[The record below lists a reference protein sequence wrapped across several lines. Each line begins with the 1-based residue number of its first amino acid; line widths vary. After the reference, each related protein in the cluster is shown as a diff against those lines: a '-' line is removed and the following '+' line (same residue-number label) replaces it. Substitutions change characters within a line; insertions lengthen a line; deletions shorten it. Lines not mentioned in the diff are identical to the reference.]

1 MSSSNYSRLM
11 VSVQAPVTRVIF
23 ANPPVNVIDLAM
35 MDELASVLEELEER
49 AEIVGVVFAGSDRAF
64 SAGVD
69 IGIHKPDKAHEMLE
83 KFHGV
88 IKAVIASTKV
98 TVAAVRGTCL
108 GGGAE
113 LAAVCDMVFT
123 ADSANWG
130 FPEISL
136 AHFPPVACAML
147 SGLIGQ
153 KHAAELI
160 LTGRQISGE
169 DAMRIG
175 LANEALPEDELAEIV
190 DDTCDRL
197 AQLSPAALRI
207 TKKALYTWDAMH
219 FDKGLEKAE
228 KIYLDELVKTEDA
241 VEGVKAF
248 LEKRTPK
255 WNGKE
260 YRVSEVEAL
269 GMEDVIN
276 EVIPEQKD

>member
-1 MSSSNYSRLM
+1 MPASYNRLM
-11 VSVQAPVTRVIF
+11 VSLQAPVTRVIL
-23 ANPPVNVIDLAM
+23 ANAPVNVIDLEM
-35 MDELASVLEELEER
+35 MDELQAVLAEIEPREEL
-49 AEIVGVVFAGSDRAF
+49 VGVVFAGSDRAF

-69 IGIHKPDKAHEMLE
+69 IGVHTPDQARGMLE
-83 KFHGV
+83 KFHAV
-88 IKAVIASTKV
+88 IKAVVASKKV
-98 TVAAVRGTCL
+98 TIAAVRGTCL

-113 LAAVCDMVFT
+113 LASVCDMVFT

-136 AHFPPVACAML
+136 GHFPPVACAML

-207 TKKALYTWDAMH
+207 AKKSLYAWDAMH
-219 FDKGLEKAE
+219 FDKGLAKAE
-228 KIYLDELVKTEDA
+228 QIYFDELIKTEDA
-241 VEGVKAF
+241 AEGVRAF

-255 WNGKE
+255 WRGK
-260 YRVSEVEAL
+260 
-269 GMEDVIN
+269 
-276 EVIPEQKD
+276 

>member
-1 MSSSNYSRLM
+1 MSSTYSRLM
-11 VSVQAPVTRVIF
+11 VSPQAPITRVIF
-23 ANPPVNVIDLAM
+23 ANPPVNVIDLEM
-35 MDELASVLEELEER
+35 MDELSTLLAELEQR
-49 AEIVGVVFAGSDRAF
+49 PEIVGLVFAGSDRAF

-69 IGIHKPDKAHEMLE
+69 ISIHTPDQAHAMLE
-83 KFHGV
+83 KFHAV
-88 IKAVIASTKV
+88 IKAIVGSAKITIAV
-98 TVAAVRGTCL
+98 VRGTCL

-130 FPEISL
+130 FPEISIG
-136 AHFPPVACAML
+136 HFPPVACAML

-197 AQLSPAALRI
+197 GQLSPAALRI
-207 TKKALYTWDAMH
+207 AKKALYSWDAMH
-219 FDKGLEKAE
+219 FDKGLAKAE
-228 KIYLDELVKTEDA
+228 KFYVDELIKTEDA
-241 VEGVKAF
+241 SEGVRAF

-255 WNGKE
+255 WTG
-260 YRVSEVEAL
+260 R
-269 GMEDVIN
+269 
-276 EVIPEQKD
+276 

>member
-1 MSSSNYSRLM
+1 MNYPTSMPSTYSRLM
-11 VSVQAPVTRVIF
+11 VSLQAPVTRVIL
-23 ANPPVNVIDLAM
+23 ANPPVNVIDLQM
-35 MDELASVLEELEER
+35 MDELQVVLSELEQR
-49 AEIVGVVFAGSDRAF
+49 ADIVGLVFAGSDRAF

-69 IGIHKPDKAHEMLE
+69 IGIHTPDKAHEMLE

-130 FPEISL
+130 FPEISIG
-136 AHFPPVACAML
+136 HFPPVACAML
-147 SGLIGQ
+147 GGLIGQ
-153 KHAAELI
+153 KHASELI

-197 AQLSPAALRI
+197 SQLSPSALRLA
-207 TKKALYTWDAMH
+207 KKALYTWDAMH
-219 FDKGLEKAE
+219 FDKGLQKAE
-228 KIYLDELVKTEDA
+228 KIYFEELINTEDA
-241 VEGVKAF
+241 AEGVKAF
-248 LEKRTPK
+248 IEKRTPK
-255 WNGKE
+255 WTGK
-260 YRVSEVEAL
+260 
-269 GMEDVIN
+269 
-276 EVIPEQKD
+276 

>member
-1 MSSSNYSRLM
+1 MPASYSKLM
-11 VSVQAPVTRVIF
+11 VSLQAPVTRVIL
-23 ANPPVNVIDLAM
+23 ANPPVNVIDLEM
-35 MDELASVLEELEER
+35 MDELQVVLEEIDQR
-49 AEIVGVVFAGSDRAF
+49 DEIVGLVFAGSDRAF

-69 IGIHKPDKAHEMLE
+69 IGIHTPEQARRMLE
-83 KFHGV
+83 KFHAV
-88 IKAVIASTKV
+88 IKTIVASKKV
-98 TVAAVRGTCL
+98 TIAAVRGTCL

-136 AHFPPVACAML
+136 GHFPPVACAML

-153 KHAAELI
+153 KHAAELV

-197 AQLSPAALRI
+197 GQLSPAALRI
-207 TKKALYTWDAMH
+207 AKKALYAWDAMH
-219 FDKGLEKAE
+219 FDKGLAKAE
-228 KIYLDELVKTEDA
+228 QIYFDELIKTEDA
-241 VEGVKAF
+241 AEGVRAF
-248 LEKRTPK
+248 MEKRTPK
-255 WNGKE
+255 WKG
-260 YRVSEVEAL
+260 R
-269 GMEDVIN
+269 
-276 EVIPEQKD
+276 

>member
-1 MSSSNYSRLM
+1 MPDTNYSHLM
-11 VSVQAPVTRVIF
+11 VSLQAPVTRVIL
-23 ANPPVNVIDLAM
+23 ANPPVNVINLEM
-35 MDELASVLEELEER
+35 MGELLTVMHDIEQRSD
-49 AEIVGVVFAGSDRAF
+49 IVATVFAGSDRAF

-69 IGIHKPDKAHEMLE
+69 IGAHTPDQARTMLD
-83 KFHGV
+83 KFHAV
-88 IKAVIASTKV
+88 IKAVVASKKV
-98 TVAAVRGTCL
+98 TISAVRGTCL

-136 AHFPPVACAML
+136 GHFPPVACAML

-175 LANEALPEDELAEIV
+175 MANEALPEDELAEIV

-197 AQLSPAALRI
+197 GQLSPAALQI
-207 TKKALYTWDAMH
+207 AKKALYTWDAMH
-219 FDKGLEKAE
+219 FDKGLSKAE
-228 KIYLDELVKTEDA
+228 LVYFDELMKTQDA
-241 VEGVKAF
+241 QEGVKAF
-248 LEKRTPK
+248 LEKRPPK
-255 WNGKE
+255 WKGK
-260 YRVSEVEAL
+260 
-269 GMEDVIN
+269 
-276 EVIPEQKD
+276 

>member
-1 MSSSNYSRLM
+1 MSNYSRLM
-11 VSVQAPVTRVIF
+11 VSLQAPVTRVIL
-23 ANPPVNVIDLAM
+23 ANPPVNVIDLEM
-35 MDELASVLEELEER
+35 MDELLVVL
-49 AEIVGVVFAGSDRAF
+49 AEVEQRSDIVALVFAGSDRAF

-69 IGIHKPDKAHEMLE
+69 IGIHTPDQARGMLE
-83 KFHGV
+83 KFHSV
-88 IKAVIASTKV
+88 IKAVVDSRKV

-130 FPEISL
+130 FPEISIG
-136 AHFPPVACAML
+136 HFPPVACAML
-147 SGLIGQ
+147 SGLVGQ

-197 AQLSPAALRI
+197 SQLSPAALRMA
-207 TKKALYTWDAMH
+207 KKALYAWDAMH
-219 FDKGLEKAE
+219 FDKGLGKAE
-228 KIYLDELVKTEDA
+228 QIYFDELIKTEDA
-241 VEGVKAF
+241 AEGVQAF
-248 LEKRTPK
+248 LEKRPPRWT
-255 WNGKE
+255 GK
-260 YRVSEVEAL
+260 
-269 GMEDVIN
+269 
-276 EVIPEQKD
+276 

>member
-1 MSSSNYSRLM
+1 MPATTYSRLM
-11 VSVQAPVTRVIF
+11 VSLQSPVTRVIF
-23 ANPPVNVIDLAM
+23 ANPPVNVIDFVM
-35 MDELASVLEELEER
+35 MDELLAVLEEADQR
-49 AEIVGVVFAGSDRAF
+49 SDIVGLVFAGSDRAF

-69 IGIHKPDKAHEMLE
+69 IAIHTPEQAHGMLT
-83 KFHGV
+83 KFHSV
-88 IKAVIASTKV
+88 IKAVIASKKV
-98 TVAAVRGTCL
+98 TIAAVRGTCL

-136 AHFPPVACAML
+136 GHFPPVACAML

-197 AQLSPAALRI
+197 SQLSPAALRLA
-207 TKKALYTWDAMH
+207 KKALYTWDAMH
-219 FDKGLEKAE
+219 FDKGLDRAE
-228 KIYLDELVKTEDA
+228 KVYFDELIKTEDA
-241 VEGVKAF
+241 TEGVKAF

-255 WNGKE
+255 WTG
-260 YRVSEVEAL
+260 R
-269 GMEDVIN
+269 
-276 EVIPEQKD
+276 

>member
-1 MSSSNYSRLM
+1 MSDTTYSRLM
-11 VSVQAPVTRVIF
+11 VSLQAPVTRVIF
-23 ANPPVNVIDLAM
+23 ANPPVNVIDFGM
-35 MDELASVLEELEER
+35 MDELRAVMEEIEER
-49 AEIVGVVFAGSDRAF
+49 PEIVAIVFAGSDRAF

-69 IGIHKPDKAHEMLE
+69 IAIHTPEHVQEMVE
-83 KFHGV
+83 KFHSV
-88 IKAVIASTKV
+88 IKLIVTSKKV
-98 TVAAVRGTCL
+98 TIAAVRGTCL

-136 AHFPPVACAML
+136 GHFPPVACAIL

-190 DDTCDRL
+190 DDTSDRL

-207 TKKALYTWDAMH
+207 TKKALYSWDAMH
-219 FDKGLEKAE
+219 FDKGLENAE
-228 KIYLDELVKTEDA
+228 TIYLHELITTDDA
-241 VEGVKAF
+241 VEGVRAF
-248 LEKRTPK
+248 LEKRQPRWTG
-255 WNGKE
+255 NE
-260 YRVSEVEAL
+260 YRVSEVRRVHTE
-269 GMEDVIN
+269 E
-276 EVIPEQKD
+276 E

>member
-1 MSSSNYSRLM
+1 MSNYSRLM
-11 VSVQAPVTRVIF
+11 VSLQAPVTRVIL
-23 ANPPVNVIDLAM
+23 ANPPVNVIDLEM
-35 MDELASVLEELEER
+35 MDELLVVL
-49 AEIVGVVFAGSDRAF
+49 AEVEQRSDIVALVFAGSDRAF

-69 IGIHKPDKAHEMLE
+69 IGIHTPDQARGMLE
-83 KFHGV
+83 KFHSV
-88 IKAVIASTKV
+88 IKAVVDSRKV

-130 FPEISL
+130 FPEISIG
-136 AHFPPVACAML
+136 HFPPVACAML
-147 SGLIGQ
+147 SGLVGQ

-197 AQLSPAALRI
+197 SQLSPAALRMA
-207 TKKALYTWDAMH
+207 KKALYAWDAMH
-219 FDKGLEKAE
+219 FDKGLGKAE
-228 KIYLDELVKTEDA
+228 QICFDELIKTEDA
-241 VEGVKAF
+241 AEGVQAF
-248 LEKRTPK
+248 LEKRPPRWT
-255 WNGKE
+255 GK
-260 YRVSEVEAL
+260 
-269 GMEDVIN
+269 
-276 EVIPEQKD
+276 

>member
-1 MSSSNYSRLM
+1 MISL
-11 VSVQAPVTRVIF
+11 QAPITRVIF
-23 ANPPVNVIDLAM
+23 ANPPVNVIDLEM
-35 MDELASVLEELEER
+35 MDELLAVMEEIDQR
-49 AEIVGVVFAGSDRAF
+49 ADIVGIVFAGSDRAF

-69 IGIHKPDKAHEMLE
+69 IAIHTPERARTMLG
-83 KFHGV
+83 KFHAV
-88 IKAVIASTKV
+88 IKAILASKKV
-98 TVAAVRGTCL
+98 TIAAVRGTCL
-108 GGGAE
+108 GGAAE

-136 AHFPPVACAML
+136 GHFPPVACAML

-169 DAMRIG
+169 DAMRVG

-197 AQLSPAALRI
+197 GQLSPAALRI
-207 TKKALYTWDAMH
+207 AKKALYAWDAMH
-219 FDKGLEKAE
+219 FDKGLDKAE
-228 KIYLDELVKTEDA
+228 KIYFDELIQTEDA
-241 VEGVKAF
+241 NEGVKAF

-255 WNGKE
+255 WAGK
-260 YRVSEVEAL
+260 
-269 GMEDVIN
+269 
-276 EVIPEQKD
+276 

>member
-1 MSSSNYSRLM
+1 M
-11 VSVQAPVTRVIF
+11 VSLQGPVTRVIF

-35 MDELASVLEELEER
+35 MDELQVALQEIEQR
-49 AEIVGVVFAGSDRAF
+49 PDIVGIVFAGSDRAF

-69 IGIHKPDKAHEMLE
+69 ISIHTPEQARQMLTR
-83 KFHGV
+83 FHAIIKGV
-88 IKAVIASTKV
+88 VSSKKV
-98 TVAAVRGTCL
+98 TIAAVRGTCL

-130 FPEISL
+130 FPEISIG
-136 AHFPPVACAML
+136 HFPPVACAML
-147 SGLIGQ
+147 SGLVGQ

-197 AQLSPAALRI
+197 SQLSPAALRI
-207 TKKALYTWDAMH
+207 AKRALYTWDAMH
-219 FDKGLEKAE
+219 FDKGLDRAE
-228 KIYLDELVKTEDA
+228 KVYFDELIKTEDA
-241 VEGVKAF
+241 AEGVKAF

-255 WNGKE
+255 WRG
-260 YRVSEVEAL
+260 
-269 GMEDVIN
+269 
-276 EVIPEQKD
+276 Q

>member
-1 MSSSNYSRLM
+1 MPSHYTHLM
-11 VSVQAPVTRVIF
+11 VSLQAPVTRVIL
-23 ANPPVNVIDLAM
+23 ANPPVNVIDLPM
-35 MDELASVLEELEER
+35 MDELQSVLQEIEQR
-49 AEIVGVVFAGSDRAF
+49 TDIVGLVFAGSDRAF

-69 IGIHKPDKAHEMLE
+69 VGIHTPDQAREMLT
-83 KFHGV
+83 KFHTV
-88 IKAVIASTKV
+88 IKTVTASKKV
-98 TVAAVRGTCL
+98 TIAAVRGTCL

-136 AHFPPVACAML
+136 GHFPPVACAVL

-197 AQLSPAALRI
+197 GQLSPAALRI
-207 TKKALYTWDAMH
+207 AKKALYAWDAMH
-219 FDKGLEKAE
+219 FDKGLGKAE
-228 KIYLDELVKTEDA
+228 QIYLDELIKTEDA
-241 VEGVKAF
+241 AEGVRAF
-248 LEKRTPK
+248 LEKRPPK
-255 WNGKE
+255 WKG
-260 YRVSEVEAL
+260 R
-269 GMEDVIN
+269 
-276 EVIPEQKD
+276 

>member
-1 MSSSNYSRLM
+1 MPNYSRLM
-11 VSVQAPVTRVIF
+11 VSIQSPVTRVIL
-23 ANPPVNVIDLAM
+23 ANPPVNIIDLAM
-35 MDELASVLEELEER
+35 MDELVMVL
-49 AEIVGVVFAGSDRAF
+49 AEVEQRPDIVGLVFAGSDRAF

-69 IGIHKPDKAHEMLE
+69 IGIHTPDQARGMLE
-83 KFHGV
+83 KFHSV
-88 IKAVIASTKV
+88 IKAVVASRKV

-136 AHFPPVACAML
+136 GHFPPVACAML
-147 SGLIGQ
+147 SALIGQ

-197 AQLSPAALRI
+197 SQLSPATLRI
-207 TKKALYTWDAMH
+207 AKKALYAWDAMH
-219 FDKGLEKAE
+219 FDKGLAKAE
-228 KIYLDELVKTEDA
+228 QIYFDELIKTEDA
-241 VEGVKAF
+241 AEGVQAF

-255 WNGKE
+255 WKGK
-260 YRVSEVEAL
+260 
-269 GMEDVIN
+269 
-276 EVIPEQKD
+276 

>member
-11 VSVQAPVTRVIF
+11 VALQSPVTRVIL
-23 ANPPVNVIDLAM
+23 ANPPVNVIDLEM
-35 MDELASVLEELEER
+35 MDELLAVMEDLDQR
-49 AEIVGVVFAGSDRAF
+49 QDIVGIVFAGSDRAF

-69 IGIHKPDKAHEMLE
+69 IAIHTPEQARAMLG
-83 KFHGV
+83 KFHAV
-88 IKAVIASTKV
+88 IKAIVASSKV
-98 TVAAVRGTCL
+98 TIAAVRGTCL

-113 LAAVCDMVFT
+113 LAAACDMVFT

-130 FPEISL
+130 FPEISIG
-136 AHFPPVACAML
+136 HFPPVACAML

-169 DAMRIG
+169 DAMRVG

-197 AQLSPAALRI
+197 GQLSPAALRI
-207 TKKALYTWDAMH
+207 AKKALYAWDAMH
-219 FDKGLEKAE
+219 FDKGLDKAE
-228 KIYLDELVKTEDA
+228 KIYFDELIQTEDA
-241 VEGVKAF
+241 NEGVKAF

-255 WNGKE
+255 WTG
-260 YRVSEVEAL
+260 R
-269 GMEDVIN
+269 
-276 EVIPEQKD
+276 